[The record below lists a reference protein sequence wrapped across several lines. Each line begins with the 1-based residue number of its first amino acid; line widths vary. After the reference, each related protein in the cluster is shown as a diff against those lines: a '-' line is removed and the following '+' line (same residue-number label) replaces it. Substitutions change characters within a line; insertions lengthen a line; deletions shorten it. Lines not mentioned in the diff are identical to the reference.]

1 MTALLAVVFALSL
14 PPSVKPWPIGAGP
27 GFRLGAGPSPAVCSP
42 RRPRYG
48 VHLELFI
55 RRQVLIIPAGVGVA
69 RPWRISFGRITPR
82 GCSAPVRTV
91 DPTGTIEVAGR
102 ATLGDFFR
110 VWGKALGPRRLA
122 GFRSRRQVLAF
133 VDGRRHRGDPRRIPL
148 TRHANIVLALGG
160 YVPPHPRYLFPPG
173 L

>member
-42 RRPRYG
+42 RRARYG

-69 RPWRISFGRITPR
+69 RTWQI
-82 GCSAPVRTV
+82 
-91 DPTGTIEVAGR
+91 
-102 ATLGDFFR
+102 
-110 VWGKALGPRRLA
+110 
-122 GFRSRRQVLAF
+122 
-133 VDGRRHRGDPRRIPL
+133 
-148 TRHANIVLALGG
+148 
-160 YVPPHPRYLFPPG
+160 
-173 L
+173 